1 MVNEDE
7 RRPLPPVNF
16 IGPDNWQGYGK
27 LKVSESNHRFALTVD
42 D

>member
-16 IGPDNWQGYGK
+16 IGPDNWQPYTR
-27 LKVSESNHRFALTVD
+27 LITANEVHD
-42 D
+42 